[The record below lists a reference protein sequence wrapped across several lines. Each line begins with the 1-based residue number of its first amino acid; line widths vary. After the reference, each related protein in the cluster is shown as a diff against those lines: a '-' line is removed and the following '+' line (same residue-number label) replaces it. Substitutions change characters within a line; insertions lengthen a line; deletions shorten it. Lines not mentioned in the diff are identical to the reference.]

1 MRGNDRAGWLSLSVV
16 IPTVPLALVTGCSVG
31 PAPRYGLVTGLAAP
45 CVGAVLQPATTESV
59 TVYASRGGHV
69 IQSDRVR
76 LNRALDSPFR
86 LRLPAGDYTLSA
98 PQSYLPT
105 QPISVQPGQTV
116 HASFVAHCK

>member
-1 MRGNDRAGWLSLSVV
+1 MARKHRAGWLSLAAMV
-16 IPTVPLALVTGCSVG
+16 TAAPLALATGCSAG

-45 CVGAVLQPATTESV
+45 CVGAVMQPVSV
-59 TVYASRGGHV
+59 TVYASRNGHV
-69 IQSDRVR
+69 IQSDRVLYTR
-76 LNRALDSPFR
+76 SPGRPFR

-98 PQSYLPT
+98 PLSYLPT